1 MSESSKPLEPSSLP
15 KTATSSVIIHERRK
29 VANTLE
35 TLSSN
40 PIASIRDEHFLE
52 RFSKLEVMLN
62 HLFALEEEVMRQMG
76 IPEFEWLKHTNEH
89 SRLLSILQDVYID
102 SMTGKKKSAAD
113 VYLILK
119 AELSEH
125 IGQHDSRVF
134 YE

>member
-76 IPEFEWLKHTNEH
+76 IPEFEWLKPRRPLQIPPSVARSNSP
-89 SRLLSILQDVYID
+89 SR
-102 SMTGKKKSAAD
+102 K
-113 VYLILK
+113 
-119 AELSEH
+119 
-125 IGQHDSRVF
+125 
-134 YE
+134 